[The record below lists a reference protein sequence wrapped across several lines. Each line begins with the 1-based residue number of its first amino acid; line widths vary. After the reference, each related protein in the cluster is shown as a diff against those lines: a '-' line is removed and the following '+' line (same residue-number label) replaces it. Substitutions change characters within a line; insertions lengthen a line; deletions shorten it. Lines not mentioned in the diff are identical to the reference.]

1 VGGRPRNWQPLCY
14 FDPVPGDPDRVA
26 NLGKKLRKTAEELE
40 RQVRSLKAISEADS
54 WDSDAGR
61 EFRKRA
67 EGCHGKLDAARKR
80 YTTAAG
86 ALGDKVVDVS
96 GGYEDMVHAPARDYA
111 SDLNRAQ
118 QIADVALKEAQSAE
132 DDKRAAGMKLADTED
147 DAKKKDLED
156 QQKAADDAIKAAQE
170 KLQEAQRIRD
180 AAAKRACDAIDE
192 AISDDAL
199 KDGYWDSLLDDI
211 AEVTGVIATV
221 CGVLSLL
228 VGWIPVIGQALA
240 GILGTIAL
248 VMSLVG
254 FICTAILYMRGN
266 TDLMDLGEAALGFLM
281 IGVGKAFSKIAGKY
295 AGSVLKRLNGLKS
308 SKTPGIGAAY
318 KRNRQKL
325 NKLGRQGFL
334 KTLSMSP
341 KEFGKT
347 LASPFTELFTK
358 GGWKGFADNTKT
370 VFSMNS
376 WRGAR
381 EGIKANGGVLKS
393 FSLVDAEVA
402 SSLKSIKP
410 LSANFP
416 EISGVN
422 GVKRT
427 VNILTGLGYAVTG
440 GNIYVDENTRSALLG
455 DRHDG

>member
-1 VGGRPRNWQPLCY
+1 M
-14 FDPVPGDPDRVA
+14 A
-26 NLGKKLRKTAEELE
+26 NLGKKLKKTAEELE
-40 RQVRSLKAISEADS
+40 RQVKNLKAISEIDS

-67 EGCHGKLDAARKR
+67 ESCQGKLDAARKR
-80 YTTAAG
+80 YATAAA
-86 ALGDKVVDVS
+86 ALGDKVVDVG
-96 GGYEDMVHAPARDYA
+96 GGYADKVHAPAKDYA

-118 QIADVALKEAQSAE
+118 EIADAALKEAQTAENDKRDAGMRLADAE
-132 DDKRAAGMKLADTED
+132 DDS
-147 DAKKKDLED
+147 KKKELED
-156 QQKAADDAIKAAQE
+156 RQKSADDVVKAAQE
-170 KLQEAQRIRD
+170 KIEEAQRIRD

-192 AISDDAL
+192 VISDDAL
-199 KDGYWDSLLDDI
+199 KDGFWDSLLDDI
-211 AEVTGVIATV
+211 ANITGIIATV

-254 FICTAILYMRGN
+254 FICTAVLYLRGN
-266 TDLMDLGEAALGFLM
+266 ADLMDLGEAALGFLM

-308 SKTPGIGAAY
+308 SKTPGVGAAY

-325 NKLGRQGFL
+325 NKLGGQSFL
-334 KTLSMSP
+334 KTVSMAP

-347 LASPFTELFTK
+347 MVSPFAELFTK
-358 GGWKGFADNTKT
+358 GGWKGFADNART

-376 WRGAR
+376 WRGAK
-381 EGIKANGGVLKS
+381 EGVASNGGLLKS
-393 FSLVDAEVA
+393 VSLVDAEVA

-410 LSANFP
+410 MAASFP
-416 EISGVN
+416 EISGLN
-422 GVKRT
+422 GVKNT
-427 VNILTGLGYAVTG
+427 VNILTGIGYAVTG
-440 GNIYVDENTRSALLG
+440 GNIYLDENTRPAF
-455 DRHDG
+455 